1 MSTAFLPEQRPER
14 RSELAY
20 SPPPSATALV
30 VGHDRDE
37 LARALSADGFDI
49 EVCGEAQ
56 QALEHIRR
64 HAPDVVVLDLAEA
77 SIRGMELCR
86 TIAGSSNA
94 HVIVCFNAT
103 TESERI
109 ALLVVGADV
118 VLPRATSA
126 REIVAHAMV
135 GQRRRQPVTT
145 ADDAAPENDRRSLG
159 WLELDL
165 LRRSVLVDGAAVELT
180 RIEFD
185 LLETLTARPGI
196 VWARHALMR
205 KVWGPNWFGAENVLD
220 THMSHLRRKIDR
232 RDRPSLIA
240 TVRGV
245 GYRFAH

>member
-1 MSTAFLPEQRPER
+1 M
-14 RSELAY
+14 
-20 SPPPSATALV
+20 V
-30 VGHDRDE
+30 IGWGRDE
-37 LARALSADGFDI
+37 LVNAMTADGFDTAT
-49 EVCGEAQ
+49 CFDPQEAPDRV
-56 QALEHIRR
+56 RR
-64 HAPDVVVLDLAEA
+64 NAPDVVVLDLAAA

-86 TIAGSSNA
+86 TIAGASDA
-94 HVIVCFNAT
+94 HLIVCFDAH

-118 VLPRATSA
+118 VLPHGASP

-135 GQRRRQPVTT
+135 GQRRRHTMPTSPT
-145 ADDAAPENDRRSLG
+145 NAAGIDERRTLA

-165 LRRSVLVDGAAVELT
+165 LRRSVWVDGETVELT

-196 VWARHALMR
+196 VWARQALMC
-205 KVWGPNWFGAENVLD
+205 KIWGPNWFGAENVLD

-232 RDRPSLIA
+232 SDRSSLIA

-245 GYRFAH
+245 GYRCCDS